1 MSTLKF
7 LLEKEFKQ
15 FARNSFLPRLILIFP
30 FMVMLV
36 MPWITT
42 MDIRNIRVT
51 IVDKDHS
58 EMSRR
63 LIRQIDASTYFVL
76 SDVTGNYAR
85 ALEDVE
91 SSKSDVIL
99 EIPADFEKKYVNGQA
114 SGVQISANSVNGTLG
129 SMGANYLSGIVTDA
143 QNFVAVQNQYNPY
156 LNYRS
161 FMIPALMVVLIIMLC
176 GYLPALNIV
185 GEKEKGTIEQMNVTP
200 VGKSEFILAKLIP
213 YWLMG
218 MLVLTIC
225 FTLAWAVYGLVPR
238 GNILIVYSVAV
249 FFILT
254 MSGMGLVISNY
265 SATMQQAMFV
275 MFFFVMVFMLMSGL
289 FTPVRSMPEWAQWIA
304 AFIPPRY
311 FVEVMRNVYLKGS
324 DFVDVLPKFFALGG
338 FVVFFNSWAI
348 ISYRKRA

>member
-1 MSTLKF
+1 MAALKY

-15 FARNSFLPRLILIFP
+15 FARNRFLPRLMIVFP
-30 FMVMLV
+30 IMVMLV

-51 IVDKDHS
+51 IVDKDGS
-58 EMSRR
+58 GMSRD
-63 LIRQIDASTYFVL
+63 LIQKINASSYFVL
-76 SDVTGNYAR
+76 TDVTNNYAQ
-85 ALEDVE
+85 ALEDIE
-91 SSKSDVIL
+91 KSESDVMM
-99 EIPADFEKKYVNGQA
+99 EIPEGFERDFIGGTA
-114 SGVQISANSVNGTLG
+114 PRIQISANSVNGTVG
-129 SMGANYLSGIVTDA
+129 SMGGNYLSGIVSGT
-143 QNFVAVQNQYNPY
+143 QSFVSVQNRYNPF

-185 GEKEKGTIEQMNVTP
+185 GEKESGTIEQMNVTP
-200 VGKSEFILAKLIP
+200 VGKSQFILAKLIP
-213 YWLMG
+213 YWIMG

-225 FTLAWAVYGLVPR
+225 FTLAWAVYGLVPC
-238 GNILIVYSVAV
+238 GNILIVYLVAV

-254 MSGMGLVISNY
+254 MSGLGLVISNY

-275 MFFFVMVFMLMSGL
+275 MFFFVMVFTLMSGL

-324 DFVDVLPKFFALGG
+324 GFMDVLPKFLALGG
-338 FVVFFNSWAI
+338 FVVFFNVWAI
-348 ISYRKRA
+348 ISYKKRV